1 METEEENAE
10 GQQEDNHNSNKT
22 HNLQKSED
30 YYKNKQKLVGTS
42 KYYWGKQK
50 EWFSYKKHSN

>member
-1 METEEENAE
+1 MMETEEGNAE

-30 YYKNKQKLVGTS
+30 YCKNKQKLVGTRS
-42 KYYWGKQK
+42 EQVLLG
-50 EWFSYKKHSN
+50 